1 MNAFELYQQ
10 LGKKFEEDPTTKEL
24 PVCVMD
30 GEWGEMECT
39 SLVFRP
45 KSIITENPKNMVLL
59 DW

>member
-24 PVCVMD
+24 PVCLVD
-30 GEWGEMECT
+30 NECGEMEAER
-39 SLVFRP
+39 VDFYP
-45 KSIITENPKNMVLL
+45 KSIVDGKPMNMVRL

>member
-24 PVCVMD
+24 PVHLMD

-45 KSIITENPKNMVLL
+45 KDIVSEKPMNMVLL